1 MCLHFWHFPAIIGF
15 TSKINIV
22 REAPGGELIL
32 TGVFFGRRFL
42 SIVILL
48 KHLLYIISLY
58 IFIAGRKEMAN
69 ILIVEDDRTTI
80 DLICDYL
87 SDVGHSVRQ
96 AYDGKQALELFYRKP
111 AELVILDIMLP

>member
-1 MCLHFWHFPAIIGF
+1 MRA
-15 TSKINIV
+15 
-22 REAPGGELIL
+22 E
-32 TGVFFGRRFL
+32 VFIDCHTVETFAVYNK
-42 SIVILL
+42 S
-48 KHLLYIISLY
+48 Y

>member
-1 MCLHFWHFPAIIGF
+1 
-15 TSKINIV
+15 
-22 REAPGGELIL
+22 
-32 TGVFFGRRFL
+32 
-42 SIVILL
+42 
-48 KHLLYIISLY
+48 
-58 IFIAGRKEMAN
+58 MAN

-111 AELVILDIMLP
+111 AELVIVDIMLP